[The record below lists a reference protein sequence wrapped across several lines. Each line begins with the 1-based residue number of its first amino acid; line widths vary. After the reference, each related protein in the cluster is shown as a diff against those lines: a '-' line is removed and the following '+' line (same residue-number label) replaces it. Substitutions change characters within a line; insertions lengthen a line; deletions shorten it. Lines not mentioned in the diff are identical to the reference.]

1 MSYTEST
8 MKEIIERFIKHQ
20 EYRSRNRS
28 TAKHY
33 MSDLR
38 IFLHHIGDKP
48 IEQITVQDIDGFVS
62 AQSQQGLKATTINR
76 RLATLHAFF
85 AYWAD
90 EASDELR
97 PSPVKWRRHK
107 IKQSHPLPRD
117 ASDTAVD
124 RLFAIVTDPRDRAM
138 FGLMVGAGLR
148 VGEVISLQVNDVE
161 APADPN
167 EIAQLRVCGKGEKE
181 RIVLLTARWRHLLA
195 TWLKVRPAAESA
207 FLFLNQHQ
215 RPLTV
220 AGVQFRLRH
229 YCQQAGLQLTC
240 HQLRHTFARRLT
252 EQEMPIESISQL
264 LGHAQIT
271 TTQRYT
277 NGANPDLRRQLLAAL
292 ENDPVALS
300 QPSLVEATTASESGL
315 TQPTP
320 RPVPGTASSPEVAD
334 RAQLRAA
341 LDRFNLLPDWLRPYL
356 VDYLSTRWRHWQAHL
371 APTHAHRLARQLTRI
386 WQALLG
392 QANLSG
398 WSDLRRSHLE
408 TWLQTRAE
416 AGIALSSQRNELS
429 DLLSFLTFVTE
440 QNIPLP
446 ATLFQ
451 IKYPPRPQPLPR
463 HLAPEAYRRLWQ
475 VAIVQTQDQP
485 MLRALFI
492 TLCHTGVRLSELLN
506 MRLTDLDLAGGR
518 LLIRGSKN
526 GYDRMVYLTT
536 TLTAALSVHI
546 KERPVSALDHL
557 WLDHAERPY
566 QDHQVRYCLRQ
577 WGQLAAVPVSPH
589 VLRHTFAT
597 RLVNQGVSLAAIK
610 QLLGHRTLN
619 MTQHYARLYDHTVKE
634 QFAAAMAH
642 IEGIATSDWPIVT
655 AVSTNFEITV
665 SDLTDSV

>member
-1 MSYTEST
+1 

-48 IEQITVQDIDGFVS
+48 IEHLTVQDLDGFIS

-76 RLATLHAFF
+76 RLAALHTLF

-90 EASDELR
+90 EAPNERR
-97 PSPVKWRRHK
+97 PSPVKWQRHK

-124 RLFAIVTDPRDRAM
+124 QLFTIVTDPRDRAM

-148 VGEVISLQVNDVE
+148 VGEVIGLQVNDIE

-167 EIAQLRVCGKGEKE
+167 EIARLRVCGKGEKE
-181 RIVLLTARWRHLLA
+181 RIVLLTPRWRHLLA
-195 TWLKVRPAAESA
+195 TWLKVRPVTDNAC
-207 FLFLNQHQ
+207 LFLNQHQ
-215 RPLTV
+215 QPLTV

-229 YCQQAGLQLTC
+229 YCQPAGLQLTC
-240 HQLRHTFARRLT
+240 HQLRHTFARRLSQ
-252 EQEMPIESISQL
+252 QEMPIESISQL

-277 NGANPDLRRQLLAAL
+277 NGANPDLQRQLLAAL
-292 ENDPVALS
+292 ANDPTAATS
-300 QPSLVEATTASESGL
+300 ASLVEATTTRETGP
-315 TQPTP
+315 TQPTAKP
-320 RPVPGTASSPEVAD
+320 AVAD
-334 RAQLRAA
+334 RTQFKAA
-341 LDRFNLLPDWLRPYL
+341 LDRFDPLPGWLRPYL
-356 VDYLSTRWRHWQAHL
+356 VDYLSTRWRHWQPHL
-371 APTHAHRLARQLTRI
+371 APTHAHRLARQLSRI

-392 QANLSG
+392 QANLSD
-398 WSDLRRSHLE
+398 WSDLRRSCLE
-408 TWLQTRAE
+408 TWLQTRAA

-463 HLAPEAYRRLWQ
+463 HLSPAAYQRLWQ
-475 VAIVQTQDQP
+475 VVFIQTQDQP
-485 MLRALFI
+485 LLRALFI
-492 TLCHTGVRLSELLN
+492 TLCHTGVRVSELLN
-506 MRLTDLDLAGGR
+506 MRLSDLDLAGGR

-526 GYDRMVYLTT
+526 GYDRMVYLTA
-536 TLTAALSVHI
+536 TLTTALSLYL
-546 KERPVSALDHL
+546 KERPLSALDHL
-557 WLDHAERPY
+557 WLNQAQRPW

-577 WGQLAAVPVSPH
+577 WGQLADVPVSPH

-597 RLVNQGVSLAAIK
+597 QLVNRGVSLIAVK

-642 IEGIATSDWPIVT
+642 IEGIATSDWPVTT
-655 AVSTNFEITV
+655 AVSPNIEVAV